1 MAKRQTKAEK
11 EAEAKAA
18 AKAEAEA
25 EADAAKKAAAEAEA
39 DATKKAEAET
49 DGDNDG
55 DESIPVEPCPSCPNG
70 MRRLRSRFPSYVAG
84 DVKFNGHCALVD
96 EETFERLASF
106 QHFGQGKDFWEDVA

>member
-1 MAKRQTKAEK
+1 MGKLTEDQKKAR
-11 EAEAKAA
+11 AEKAA
-18 AKAEAEA
+18 ATRAARKAEADA
-25 EADAAKKAAAEAEA
+25 ANKTAADADAAKKAAEEA
-39 DATKKAEAET
+39 DGK
-49 DGDNDG
+49 NDG
-55 DESIPVEPCPSCPNG
+55 DETIPVEPCPSCPSG